1 MKNCLVGNGLDIQ
14 LGGNDYLNKWILVRM
29 LANAKVGKYDKLFG
43 NQISGDDIFQL
54 FDGMI
59 DLAND
64 ARIGE
69 FDSIINKCNDPIRS
83 YLHTALIDFSSN
95 HPHEISNIEQVGME
109 DIILLFSLFYLNNK
123 DIINDYSSAKQ
134 GYCQMLLDAI
144 YCDKKIQKLTTNKKT
159 ASFFKEFD
167 NIFTLNYDNILDRAT
182 HKPVYHLHGSFD
194 NFVKPSFDYPKE
206 FRHCYSDAILDFS
219 GDIKY
224 LRASKQPQYHFDEFE
239 RMSGKLSIIGLSP
252 YNDSH
257 IFKCINHSN
266 LDEVIFYHFFN
277 GRKEIVLPI
286 EKPYKVLDVNDLWSR
301 LQITPLVSKSYTVN
315 QEQAAILNVIS
326 VNQNVLTASEIQNQ
340 VNSIPVNT
348 RKALINMMNYEIS
361 KEQYHKSP
369 KEEKELF
376 KLFNEFGKTLRF
388 SGISP
393 QALYYL
399 YIENLSKGRI
409 KKKTKSYT

>member
-1 MKNCLVGNGLDIQ
+1 MNNCLVGNGLDIQ

-43 NQISGDDIFQL
+43 NQISGDDIIQL
-54 FDGMI
+54 FYGMV

-64 ARIGE
+64 ARIGK
-69 FDSIINKCNDPIRS
+69 FDSIINKCEEPIRS

-95 HPHEISNIEQVGME
+95 HPNEIDGIEQVGME
-109 DIILLFSLFYLNNK
+109 DIILLFCLFYLNNK
-123 DIINDYSSAKQ
+123 DIIKDYSSAKQ

-167 NIFTLNYDNILDRAT
+167 NIFTLNYDRTLDRAT

-219 GDIKY
+219 GEIKY
-224 LRASKQPQYHFDEFE
+224 LQASKQPQYHFDEFE

-257 IFKCINHSN
+257 IFKCINHSD
-266 LDEVIFYHFFN
+266 LDEIVFYHFFN
-277 GRKEIVLPI
+277 GGRDITLPI
-286 EKPYKVLDVNDLWSR
+286 TKPYTIVDVKDLWME
-301 LQITPLVSKSYTVN
+301 LQITPSLSKSYTIN
-315 QEQAAILNVIS
+315 QKQAMLLNAIS
-326 VNQNVLTASEIQNQ
+326 VNKNELTASEIQNQ

-348 RKALINMMNYEIS
+348 RSAIINMMKYEIS
-361 KEQYHKSP
+361 KEQYHNSP
-369 KEEKELF
+369 KNEKELF
-376 KLFNEFGKTLRF
+376 RLFNEFGKTLRI

-393 QALYYL
+393 QALYHL
-399 YIENLSKGRI
+399 YTENLSNESIQK
-409 KKKTKSYT
+409 

>member
-1 MKNCLVGNGLDIQ
+1 MNNCLVGNGLDIQ

-29 LANAKVGKYDKLFG
+29 LANVKVGKYDGLFG
-43 NQISGDDIFQL
+43 NQISGDEIIQL
-54 FDGMI
+54 FYGMI

-64 ARIGE
+64 ARRGK
-69 FDSIINKCNDPIRS
+69 FDSIIHNCDNPIRS
-83 YLHTALIDFSSN
+83 YLDTALNDFSSN
-95 HPHEISNIEQVGME
+95 HPNEISSIEQVGME
-109 DIILLFSLFYLNNK
+109 DIILLFCLFYLNNK
-123 DIINDYSSAKQ
+123 DIIKDYYSVKQ

-159 ASFFKEFD
+159 ASFFKKFD

-206 FRHCYSDAILDFS
+206 FRHCYCDAILDFS

-224 LRASKQPQYHFDEFE
+224 LRASKQPQYHFDKFE

-266 LDEVIFYHFFN
+266 LDKVTFYHFFN

-286 EKPYKVLDVNDLWSR
+286 EKPYKVLDVNDLWR
-301 LQITPLVSKSYTVN
+301 ELQITPLMSKSYTVN
-315 QEQAAILNVIS
+315 QELAAILNVIS
-326 VNQNVLTASEIQNQ
+326 VNKDELTASEIQNQ

-348 RKALINMMNYEIS
+348 KKAIINMMNHEIS
-361 KEQYHKSP
+361 KEQYRNSP
-369 KEEKELF
+369 KNEKELF
-376 KLFNEFGKTLRF
+376 KLFNELGKTLRI

-399 YIENLSKGRI
+399 YIENLSKESI
-409 KKKTKSYT
+409 KK

>member
-83 YLHTALIDFSSN
+83 YLHTALNDFSSN
-95 HPHEISNIEQVGME
+95 HPNEISNIEQVGME

>member
-95 HPHEISNIEQVGME
+95 HPNEISNIEQVGME

>member
-95 HPHEISNIEQVGME
+95 HPNEISNIEQVGME

-326 VNQNVLTASEIQNQ
+326 VNQNVLTASEIQKQ

>member
-95 HPHEISNIEQVGME
+95 HPNEISNIEQVGME

-167 NIFTLNYDNILDRAT
+167 NIFTLNYDNILDSAT